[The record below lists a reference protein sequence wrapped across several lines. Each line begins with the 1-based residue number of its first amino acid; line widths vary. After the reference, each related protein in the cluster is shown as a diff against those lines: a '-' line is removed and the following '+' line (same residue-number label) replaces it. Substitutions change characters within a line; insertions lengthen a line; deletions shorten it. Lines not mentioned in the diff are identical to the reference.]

1 MDKQNRIE
9 VKPLFDTID
18 VNFSIA
24 NEATEYLQKSI
35 KNIKKIVEED
45 ILNQRN
51 SLKDLNYIIR
61 DIKNN
66 LEFTL
71 YLVDEIN
78 RIDEVVNQINVLAL
92 NTAIEASKV
101 DGEASKIF
109 GNIAR
114 EVREKSDQIQ
124 EIITHIFSK
133 EVKNKSFTEHNR
145 YIKNSVLNLL
155 EDRGKNI
162 TNNINTGEQLLRH
175 IKKLEDFAKDI
186 ENSNYGNKEML
197 QSLQNLL
204 NECNSLDVA
213 VSPKQQN
220 KKVQEEEKQ
229 EEIQTDKREKEIDL
243 SINQEEEKQVERK
256 KAVKTIIR
264 NVPQF

>member
-1 MDKQNRIE
+1 MDKRQRIE
-9 VKPLFDTID
+9 IKPLFDTID

-51 SLKDLNYIIR
+51 SSKDLNYIIR

-124 EIITHIFSK
+124 EIITYIFNK

-145 YIKNSVLNLL
+145 YIKNSVLGLL
-155 EDRGKNI
+155 EERGENI
-162 TNNINTGEQLLRH
+162 TKYLNTGEQILRYV
-175 IKKLEDFAKDI
+175 KKLEDWTKDI
-186 ENSNYGNKEML
+186 ANSNDGNRELVQSL
-197 QSLQNLL
+197 QSLLE
-204 NECNSLDVA
+204 ECNSLKIA
-213 VSPKQQN
+213 PAQKPKEQ
-220 KKVQEEEKQ
+220 KPQ
-229 EEIQTDKREKEIDL
+229 EEILNEESSEEDTEEE
-243 SINQEEEKQVERK
+243 QEQKEEKQVERK
-256 KAVKTIIR
+256 KAVKSIIR